1 MASTLEAVQNIQSV
15 SQALQKSKENYVNK
29 MLEQE
34 RMRKEGAT
42 QRDLDKVHAQTCTY
56 MNGSP
61 IVWNLEGVW
70 KISEC
75 VYFSLSGLCYL
86 FVGWIEGQESH

>member
-1 MASTLEAVQNIQSV
+1 MEAVQNIQSV
-15 SQALQKSKENYVNK
+15 SQALQKSKENYVSK

-42 QRDLDKVHAQTCTY
+42 QRDLDKVQTQTCTY

-61 IVWNLEGVW
+61 IVWNLEGV
-70 KISEC
+70 
-75 VYFSLSGLCYL
+75 
-86 FVGWIEGQESH
+86 